1 MSRRTP
7 ASKFLDRFRRA
18 GDPDIVNEHVEPA
31 ERGDPLVDRLPHRVG
46 IGGVSLVGV

>member
-1 MSRRTP
+1 MHYPTP
-7 ASKFLDRFRRA
+7 GCTKTYDRQYIN
-18 GDPDIVNEHVEPA
+18 GHVEPA